1 MARSFVKGTL
11 QMTSIDENKKKE
23 NVSLGHVVARLTSPL
38 PSSTIPYRIETS
50 PILLK
55 TEEAKAWLKRRLR
68 AI

>member
-38 PSSTIPYRIETS
+38 PSSRMPYRIETS
-50 PILLK
+50 NILLK
-55 TEEAKAWLKRRLR
+55 TEEAKAWLKRVSH
-68 AI
+68 AT